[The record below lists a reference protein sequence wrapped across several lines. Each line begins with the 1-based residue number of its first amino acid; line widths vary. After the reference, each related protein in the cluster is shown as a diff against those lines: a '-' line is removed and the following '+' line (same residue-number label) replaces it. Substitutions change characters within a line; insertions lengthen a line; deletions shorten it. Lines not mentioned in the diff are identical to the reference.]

1 MIDKERLLAAAI
13 EIPAGPERTAFVE
26 RSTENQPELRV
37 EIFRLLEIHDDAGSF
52 LELSAWD
59 RDSTLRSLEPP
70 VEPVPGLENLL
81 GMLEQ
86 DGSGESLGRLGPFK
100 VVEVLG
106 EGGSAFVFRAI
117 DSRLNREVAIKLLK
131 PGLLLTPRHQKK
143 FLEEAQT
150 LASLRADH
158 VIDIYEVG
166 EYQNLPYF
174 VMEYLPEGSL
184 QTRLSHKGPLPLDV
198 ALKIGEQVLEG
209 LRAAHA
215 KGILHR
221 DIKPSNVLI
230 ERFPDRVK
238 LSDFGLARSVLM
250 EEEDRAIGTPQF
262 SSPEQIKGEA
272 VDQKTDFFGFGCL
285 LYSMLVGQSPFAGT
299 SRVQTIQLTI
309 ESNPEPLSHFGLS
322 IPTKLQEL
330 LNRLLAKSPTDRPAD
345 VEEVRESL
353 QSIRRELVG
362 KPPNRRLWL
371 GALGSGLVASGL
383 LYLTSRGWQNPK
395 PRQLLPSNSV
405 SELKPYEG
413 NLNFFLHSQEN
424 ATLVTSEPL
433 TLIRSIVYWRPIKPG
448 KVGTVSYRLEFAE
461 PLRACRLRCLGY
473 CAFGFDEMATFKLWV
488 GPDESAL
495 KLAISV
501 SQPRMEYWP
510 FPGKSPSVP
519 QFTIDDPMSFH
530 GPRAWIDV
538 SHLVKGGTT
547 LFLKAEMYAS
557 QEIFTWAGVS
567 LGPAGS
573 QFLRSDVDRG
583 ECPLTVEAK
592 V

>member
-1 MIDKERLLAAAI
+1 MIDKERLLATAM
-13 EIPAGPERTAFVE
+13 EIPAGPDRTAFVE
-26 RSTENQPELRV
+26 QATADNRELRE
-37 EIFRLLEIHDDAGSF
+37 EIFRLLQIHDDAGSF

-59 RDSTLRSLEPP
+59 RDSTLRSLDSPE
-70 VEPVPGLENLL
+70 EPVLGLDHVLGLL
-81 GMLEQ
+81 EP
-86 DGSGESLGRLGPFK
+86 DGSGENLGRLGPFK
-100 VVEVLG
+100 IVELLG

-117 DSRLNREVAIKLLK
+117 DSRLNREVAIKLLR
-131 PGLLLTPRHQKK
+131 PGLMLTPRHQKK

-158 VIDIYEVG
+158 IINIYEVG

-184 QTRLSHKGPLPLDV
+184 QTRLSQKGPLPLDV

-209 LRAAHA
+209 LKAAHS

-238 LSDFGLARSVLM
+238 LSDFGLARSVLL
-250 EEEDRAIGTPQF
+250 EDEDRAIGTPQF

-272 VDQKTDFFGFGCL
+272 VNQQTDFFGFGCL

-322 IPTKLQEL
+322 IPEALQNL
-330 LNRLLAKSPTDRPAD
+330 LDRLLAKLPAGRPSD
-345 VEEVRESL
+345 VDEVL
-353 QSIRRELVG
+353 ASIRSVQRELG
-362 KPPNRRLWL
+362 EPPTSRRGWLWTA
-371 GALGSGLVASGL
+371 GGGLAAAGL
-383 LYLTSRGWQNPK
+383 LYLTSRSWRTPK
-395 PRQLLPSNSV
+395 PRQVLPANAV
-405 SELKPYEG
+405 SELKLYDG
-413 NLNFFLHSQEN
+413 NLNAFLHSQQN

-433 TLIRSIVYWRPIKPG
+433 ALIRPIVYWRPTDPEKLA
-448 KVGTVSYRLEFAE
+448 TVTYQLEFSQ
-461 PLRACRLRCLGY
+461 PLRSCRIQCTGY
-473 CAFGFDEMATFKLWV
+473 CAFSFDESATFKLWA
-488 GPDESAL
+488 GPEENSL
-495 KLAISV
+495 KLAISI

-510 FPGKSPSVP
+510 RPGKSISVP
-519 QFTIDDPMSFH
+519 QFTIDDPQSYH

-538 SHLVKGGTT
+538 SHLVEGRTT
-547 LFLKAEMYAS
+547 LFLKAEMYS
-557 QEIFTWAGVS
+557 SKEIFTWAGVS

-573 QFLRSDVDRG
+573 QFLRSDVNRG
-583 ECPLTVEAK
+583 ESPLIVEAQ

>member
-1 MIDKERLLAAAI
+1 MFDKEQLLAAAL
-13 EIPAGPERTAFVE
+13 EMPAGPERTSFVE
-26 RSTENQPELRV
+26 RATTNYPEVRA
-37 EIFRLLEIHDDAGSF
+37 EIFRLLQVHDDAGSF

-59 RDSTLRSLEPP
+59 RDSTLRSLDAPE
-70 VEPVPGLENLL
+70 EPVLGLDQVLGLL
-81 GMLEQ
+81 EP
-86 DGSGESLGRLGPFK
+86 DGSGGSLGRLGPFK
-100 VVEVLG
+100 IVELLG

-131 PGLLLTPRHQKK
+131 PGLMLTPRHQKK

-158 VIDIYEVG
+158 IISIYEVG

-184 QTRLSHKGPLPLDV
+184 QTRLSQKGPLPLDV

-209 LRAAHA
+209 LKAAHS

-238 LSDFGLARSVLM
+238 LSDFGLARSVML
-250 EEEDRAIGTPQF
+250 EDEDRAIGTPQF

-272 VDQKTDFFGFGCL
+272 VNQQTDFFGFGCL

-322 IPTKLQEL
+322 IPDNLQNL
-330 LNRLLAKSPTDRPAD
+330 LHRLLAKSPASRPSNVD
-345 VEEVRESL
+345 EVLE
-353 QSIRRELVG
+353 SIRTVQRELSE
-362 KPPNRRLWL
+362 PPTSRRRWLWTA
-371 GALGSGLVASGL
+371 GGGLAAAGL
-383 LYLTSRGWQNPK
+383 LYLTSRSWRTPK
-395 PRQLLPSNSV
+395 PRQVLPANAV
-405 SELKPYEG
+405 SELKLYDG
-413 NLNFFLHSQEN
+413 NLNAFLHSQQN

-433 TLIRSIVYWRPIKPG
+433 ALIRPIVYWRPTDPEKLA
-448 KVGTVSYRLEFAE
+448 TVTYQLEFSQ
-461 PLRACRLRCLGY
+461 PLRSCRIQCTGY
-473 CAFGFDEMATFKLWV
+473 CAFSFDESATFKLWA
-488 GPDESAL
+488 GPEENSL
-495 KLAISV
+495 KRAISI

-510 FPGKSPSVP
+510 RPGKSISVP
-519 QFTIDDPMSFH
+519 QFTIDNPQSYH

-538 SHLVKGGTT
+538 SHLVEGRTT
-547 LFLKAEMYAS
+547 LFLKAEMYS
-557 QEIFTWAGVS
+557 SKEIFTWAGVS

-573 QFLRSDVDRG
+573 QFLRSDVNRR
-583 ECPLTVEAK
+583 ESPLIVEAQ

>member
-70 VEPVPGLENLL
+70 AEPVLGLEHLL

-86 DGSGESLGRLGPFK
+86 DASGESLGRLGPFK

-131 PGLLLTPRHQKK
+131 PGLMLTPRHQKK
-143 FLEEAQT
+143 FFEEAQT

-158 VIDIYEVG
+158 VINIYEVG
-166 EYQNLPYF
+166 EYQNFPFF

-184 QTRLSHKGPLPLDV
+184 QTRLSKNGPLPQDV
-198 ALKIGEQVLEG
+198 SLKIAEQVLEG
-209 LRAAHA
+209 LKAAHA

-272 VDQKTDFFGFGCL
+272 VNQKTDLFGFGCL

-309 ESNPEPLSHFGLS
+309 DSNPEPLSHFGLS
-322 IPTKLQEL
+322 VPTKLQEL

-345 VEEVRESL
+345 VEEVLACIR
-353 QSIRRELVG
+353 SIRGELAAS
-362 KPPNRRLWL
+362 PTNRRRWLWTV
-371 GALGSGLVASGL
+371 GGGLAASGL
-383 LYLTSRGWQNPK
+383 LYLSSRGWRTPK
-395 PRQLLPSNSV
+395 PRQVLPANAV
-405 SELKPYEG
+405 SELKLSDG
-413 NLNFFLHSQEN
+413 NLNAFLHSQQN

-433 TLIRSIVYWRPIKPG
+433 TLIRPIVYWRPTTPG
-448 KVGTVSYRLEFAE
+448 KLATVCYQLEFSE
-461 PLRACRLRCLGY
+461 PLRTCRFQSVGY
-473 CAFGFDEMATFKLWV
+473 CAFGFDETATFKLLA
-488 GPDESAL
+488 GPTEDSL
-495 KLAISV
+495 KLAISI
-501 SQPRMEYWP
+501 SQPRIEYWP
-510 FPGKSPSVP
+510 LPGKSLSVP
-519 QFTIDDPMSFH
+519 LFTIEDPLSYH

-538 SHLVKGGTT
+538 SHLVQGRTT

-557 QEIFTWAGVS
+557 KEIFTWAGVS

-573 QFLRSDVDRG
+573 QFLRSDLDRG
-583 ECPLTVEAK
+583 ESSLKVEAR

>member
-1 MIDKERLLAAAI
+1 MIDKERLLATAM
-13 EIPAGPERTAFVE
+13 ELPAGPDRTAFVE
-26 RSTENQPELRV
+26 QATADHRELRE
-37 EIFRLLEIHDDAGSF
+37 EIFRLLQIHDDAGSF
-52 LELSAWD
+52 LELSPWD
-59 RDSTLRSLEPP
+59 RDSTLRSLDPPAEPALGLDH
-70 VEPVPGLENLL
+70 VMGLLEP
-81 GMLEQ
+81 
-86 DGSGESLGRLGPFK
+86 DGSGENLGRLGPFK
-100 VVEVLG
+100 IVELLG

-131 PGLLLTPRHQKK
+131 PGLMLTPRHQKK

-158 VIDIYEVG
+158 IINIYEVG

-184 QTRLSHKGPLPLDV
+184 QTRLSQKGPLPLEV
-198 ALKIGEQVLEG
+198 TLKIAEQVLEG
-209 LRAAHA
+209 LRAAHS

-238 LSDFGLARSVLM
+238 LSDFGLARSVLL

-272 VDQKTDFFGFGCL
+272 VNQQTDFFGFGCL

-322 IPTKLQEL
+322 IPEALQNL
-330 LNRLLAKSPTDRPAD
+330 LDRLLAKLPAGRPSGVD
-345 VEEVRESL
+345 EVL
-353 QSIRRELVG
+353 ASIRSVQRELG
-362 KPPNRRLWL
+362 EPPTSRRGWLWTA
-371 GALGSGLVASGL
+371 GGGLAAASL
-383 LYLTSRGWQNPK
+383 LYLTSLSWRTPK
-395 PRQLLPSNSV
+395 PRQVLPANAV
-405 SELKPYEG
+405 SQLKLYDG
-413 NLNFFLHSQEN
+413 NLDAFLHSQQN

-433 TLIRSIVYWRPIKPG
+433 TLIKPIVYWRPTDPEKLA
-448 KVGTVSYRLEFAE
+448 TVTYQLEFSQ
-461 PLRACRLRCLGY
+461 PLRSCRIQCLGY
-473 CAFGFDEMATFKLWV
+473 CAFGFDESATFKLWA
-488 GPDESAL
+488 GPEENSL

-510 FPGKSPSVP
+510 RPGKSISVP
-519 QFTIDDPMSFH
+519 LFTINDSQAYH

-538 SHLVKGGTT
+538 SHLVEGRTT
-547 LFLKAEMYAS
+547 LFLKAEMYS
-557 QEIFTWAGVS
+557 SKEIFTWAGAS

-573 QFLRSDVDRG
+573 QFLRSDVNQS
-583 ECPLTVEAK
+583 ELPLIVEAQ

>member
-1 MIDKERLLAAAI
+1 L
-13 EIPAGPERTAFVE
+13 G
-26 RSTENQPELRV
+26 
-37 EIFRLLEIHDDAGSF
+37 LLE
-52 LELSAWD
+52 
-59 RDSTLRSLEPP
+59 P
-70 VEPVPGLENLL
+70 
-81 GMLEQ
+81 

-100 VVEVLG
+100 IVELLG

-131 PGLLLTPRHQKK
+131 PGLMLTPRHQKK

-158 VIDIYEVG
+158 IINIYEVG

-184 QTRLSHKGPLPLDV
+184 QTRLSQKGPLPLEV
-198 ALKIGEQVLEG
+198 TLKIAEQVLEG
-209 LRAAHA
+209 LRAAHS

-238 LSDFGLARSVLM
+238 LSDFGLARSVLL

-272 VDQKTDFFGFGCL
+272 VNQQTDFFGFGCL

-322 IPTKLQEL
+322 IPETLQNL
-330 LNRLLAKSPTDRPAD
+330 LDRLLAKLPAGRPSD
-345 VEEVRESL
+345 VDEVL
-353 QSIRRELVG
+353 ASIRSVQRELAE
-362 KPPNRRLWL
+362 PPTSRRRWLWAAGGGL
-371 GALGSGLVASGL
+371 GAAGL
-383 LYLTSRGWQNPK
+383 LYLTSRSWRTPK
-395 PRQLLPSNSV
+395 PRQVLPANAV
-405 SELKPYEG
+405 SELTPYDG
-413 NLNFFLHSQEN
+413 KLNAFLHSQQN

-433 TLIRSIVYWRPIKPG
+433 TLIKPIVYWRP
-448 KVGTVSYRLEFAE
+448 TVPEKIATVTYQLEFSQ
-461 PLRACRLRCLGY
+461 PLGSCRIQCLGY
-473 CAFGFDEMATFKLWV
+473 CAFSFDESATFKLWV
-488 GPDESAL
+488 GPEENSL

-510 FPGKSPSVP
+510 RPGNSISVP
-519 QFTIDDPMSFH
+519 QFTVDDPQAFH

-538 SHLVKGGTT
+538 SHLVEGRTT
-547 LFLKAEMYAS
+547 LFLKAEMYS
-557 QEIFTWAGVS
+557 SKEIFTWAGAS

-573 QFLRSDVDRG
+573 QFLRSDVNRS
-583 ECPLTVEAK
+583 ELPLIVEAQ